1 MNKKLKFSWGHIIA
15 FVALIFI
22 AYTTFV
28 GMTYL
33 EKGNFAIAGV
43 WTALIVLSLLVLFM
57 AVQQLKCCDEKFAK
71 KIVIERIL
79 FFASPVLFVALMIPY
94 AHTWKVQK
102 NNDEIVEQFNEAINS
117 SRSMFTDYENYANNR
132 ISGFGSSMEAAITYD
147 SLRDKYMECGFSSG
161 MEETQK
167 ENRME
172 ALRLQLLPCDY
183 DSLKAEAN
191 KWIDEANHG
200 ANVWNVFLLG
210 NVKEIS
216 SAIENWHGQLA
227 AFSTKHT
234 LKSEEVLEGSIAPF
248 DGNRESIQKA
258 QNGLTGLSGIYTERG
273 WPSLWGWLSG
283 LLCYIMLLFPWLV
296 QKRHTKNYYQLIG
309 YQIWHEPE
317 KQGRL
322 HRKSR
327 QPIDGETNKT
337 IDTDIVDT
345 GI

>member
-33 EKGNFAIAGV
+33 KKGNFAIAV
-43 WTALIVLSLLVLFM
+43 VRTAIIVLLLLVLFM
-57 AVQQLKCCDEKFAK
+57 AVQQLKGCDEKFAK
-71 KIVIERIL
+71 KIIIERIL

-94 AHTWKVQK
+94 AHTWKVQR

-117 SRSMFTDYENYANNR
+117 SRQMFTDYKNYAHNR
-132 ISGFGSSMEAAITYD
+132 ISDLGNYVEVVLNYD
-147 SLRDKYMECGFSSG
+147 TLPGRYLKYLECGFTVG
-161 MEETQK
+161 MEQTQK

-183 DSLKAEAN
+183 DSLKLVAN

-210 NVKEIS
+210 NIKEIT

-227 AFSTKHT
+227 AFSTRHT
-234 LKSEEVLEGSIAPF
+234 LTCEEVLEGPIAPF
-248 DGNRESIQKA
+248 DDNRESIQKA
-258 QNGLTGLSGIYTERG
+258 LDGLTGLSEIYTERG

-283 LLCYIMLLFPWLV
+283 LLCYIMLLFPWCI
-296 QKRHTKNYYQLIG
+296 QDRNSNSIYRIIG
-309 YQIWHEPE
+309 YQSWWNPNNSSQ
-317 KQGRL
+317 KQ
-322 HRKSR
+322 
-327 QPIDGETNKT
+327 DGESKGKT
-337 IDTDIVDT
+337 DFVIIDT

>member
-43 WTALIVLSLLVLFM
+43 WTALIVLLLLALFM
-57 AVQQLKCCDEKFAK
+57 AVQQLKGCDEKFAK
-71 KIVIERIL
+71 KIVVERIL
-79 FFASPVLFVALMIPY
+79 FFSSPLLFVGLMIPY
-94 AHTWKVQK
+94 AHTWKVQR

-117 SRSMFTDYENYANNR
+117 SRQMFTDYENYSNNR
-132 ISGFGSSMEAAITYD
+132 IANYGQSVEDVLTYD
-147 SLRDKYMECGFSSG
+147 SLHGRFLNSGFTVG
-161 MEETQK
+161 LEQTQK

-183 DSLKAEAN
+183 DSLKVVAN

-210 NVKEIS
+210 NIKEIS
-216 SAIENWHGQLA
+216 SAIEKWHGQLTT
-227 AFSTKHT
+227 FSTKHT

-248 DGNRESIQKA
+248 DGNRKSIQKA
-258 QNGLTGLSGIYTERG
+258 LDGLTGLSEIYTERG

-296 QKRHTKNYYQLIG
+296 QKRHPKNYYQLIG
-309 YQIWHEPE
+309 YQIWHDPE
-317 KQGRL
+317 KQG
-322 HRKSR
+322 
-327 QPIDGETNKT
+327 DA
-337 IDTDIVDT
+337 DIVDT

>member
-57 AVQQLKCCDEKFAK
+57 AVQQLKGCDEKFAK

-94 AHTWKVQK
+94 AHTWKVQR

-117 SRSMFTDYENYANNR
+117 SRQMFTDYENYSNNR
-132 ISGFGSSMEAAITYD
+132 IADYGQSVEDVLTYD
-147 SLRDKYMECGFSSG
+147 SLRGRFLNSGFTVG
-161 MEETQK
+161 LEQTQK

-183 DSLKAEAN
+183 DSLKVVAN

-210 NVKEIS
+210 NINEIS

-258 QNGLTGLSGIYTERG
+258 LDGLTGLSEIYTERG
-273 WPSLWGWLSG
+273 WPSLWGWITG
-283 LLCYIMLLFPWLV
+283 ALCYIMLLFPWYI
-296 QKRHTKNYYQLIG
+296 QERNTRNPFRLIG
-309 YQIWHEPE
+309 YQDWN
-317 KQGRL
+317 KNRG
-322 HRKSR
+322 KNKGNS
-327 QPIDGETNKT
+327 DDSDTMTKTNSGSV
-337 IDTDIVDT
+337 IVDT